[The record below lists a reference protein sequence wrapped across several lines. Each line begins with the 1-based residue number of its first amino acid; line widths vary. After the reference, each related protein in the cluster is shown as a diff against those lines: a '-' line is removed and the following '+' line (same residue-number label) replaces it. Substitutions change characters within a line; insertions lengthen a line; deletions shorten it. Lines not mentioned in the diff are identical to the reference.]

1 MEELLTGN
9 VKYPDGFSFRWRF
22 NSVTRSNFFNHSAPV
37 GLQVETLP
45 SFCFGTDVRF
55 TPTRAADWTGR
66 LCEIAGYKSPGSLVN
81 HSLSYIGRRR

>member
-1 MEELLTGN
+1 MSWKRKEEPQIA
-9 VKYPDGFSFRWRF
+9 KK
-22 NSVTRSNFFNHSAPV
+22 TRN
-37 GLQVETLP
+37 
-45 SFCFGTDVRF
+45 VRF